1 MSPESAS
8 GNGNT
13 GSASADTCAKCGARG
28 PVAGHIVW
36 NGPIRFKADD
46 ASQFRRGTP
55 VRAHACQ
62 ACGHIA
68 LSLEAE

>member
-1 MSPESAS
+1 MSVAS
-8 GNGNT
+8 TDGN
-13 GSASADTCAKCGARG
+13 SDKVDACAECGEAN

-36 NGPIRFKADD
+36 TGPIRFKPDGL
-46 ASQFRRGTP
+46 SQFRRGTR

-68 LSLEAE
+68 LTLEPR

>member
-1 MSPESAS
+1 MSPAS
-8 GNGNT
+8 TDGKNDKID
-13 GSASADTCAKCGARG
+13 ACAKCGEAN

-36 NGPIRFKADD
+36 NGPIRFKADG

-62 ACGHIA
+62 ACGHIT
-68 LSLEAE
+68 LSLESR

>member
-1 MSPESAS
+1 MSQAGPDGVNDKTEP
-8 GNGNT
+8 
-13 GSASADTCAKCGARG
+13 CAKCGEAD

-68 LSLEAE
+68 LSLESR